1 MHILC
6 VTNIVLTGIGGF
18 NVRLRSTRNKDKDE
32 EGGGEVVSGAVTPT
46 SSGPTNPNNLEGGS
60 AAEDKPRRKA
70 QRRRLKN
77 RLMECYPLYLQV
89 SKYTSDM
96 RFEVLTVVM
105 QKIWV
110 IWHLMPCHLA
120 SRFQHFEGQC
130 CLLVQHQA
138 VQEE

>member
-1 MHILC
+1 LC
-6 VTNIVLTGIGGF
+6 VINTVLTGIGGF

-46 SSGPTNPNNLEGGS
+46 SSGPTNSSNMEGGS

-89 SKYTSDM
+89 SKYTSGRYM
-96 RFEVLTVVM
+96 RFEVLTLV
-105 QKIWV
+105 
-110 IWHLMPCHLA
+110 A
-120 SRFQHFEGQC
+120 EGVSYSSIYQ
-130 CLLVQHQA
+130 
-138 VQEE
+138 